1 MGGAHSPP
9 LRGGV
14 ARQLNRSWRA
24 GREARSRAKRK
35 RDSAQPQE
43 KGEASINGQ
52 FGEGFPPVR
61 PPRLGCRFAR
71 RIPRCEEGNPNCA
84 HKCWSIRD
92 RMTTGSTNQS
102 DGFALFTQAAE
113 RYCLGLT
120 NSAMR
125 SYALRYFTFLQAK
138 AQGLKQEEPKN
149 GRASSFDCVL
159 IRSYL
164 TKLYRDMVQDD
175 VDQAA

>member
-1 MGGAHSPP
+1 
-9 LRGGV
+9 
-14 ARQLNRSWRA
+14 
-24 GREARSRAKRK
+24 
-35 RDSAQPQE
+35 
-43 KGEASINGQ
+43 
-52 FGEGFPPVR
+52 
-61 PPRLGCRFAR
+61 
-71 RIPRCEEGNPNCA
+71 
-84 HKCWSIRD
+84 
-92 RMTTGSTNQS
+92 MTTGFTNQS

-125 SYALRYFTFLQAK
+125 SYALRYLTFLQAK

-164 TKLYRDMVQDD
+164 TKLYRDTIQEATDR
-175 VDQAA
+175 AA